1 MKKHAAP
8 PEEKGET
15 APLWIISFADMISL
29 LMAFF
34 VMLLT
39 MSTSS
44 RSGKLCEEGAGVG
57 VFKKTLGSFRSSIAG
72 FGVPGWFGSERDIV
86 DFDSE
91 KTYYNFS
98 GGDSSGSGRI
108 IDAREEKIRRIFKK
122 LSGRAKTLKSQT
134 QGSKPEFIVLP
145 ITFEQGQAVLS
156 ETSQQLLS
164 KFKEDFEEAGTV
176 GITAVYI
183 VGLAPQ
189 ETSEKQQWVVSI
201 KRAQVVADFL
211 KSSLSSKSQLPIYSW
226 GAGPGGCWVTQDAP
240 ISEQSQ
246 ILIAVLRAND

>member
-8 PEEKGET
+8 PEEKGES
-15 APLWIISFADMISL
+15 APIWIISFADMISL

-44 RSGKLCEEGAGVG
+44 RSGKLCEEGAGLG

-72 FGVPGWFGSERDIV
+72 FGVSGLFSKRNIV
-86 DFDSE
+86 NLDSE

-108 IDAREEKIRRIFKK
+108 IDAREEKIRRVFKK
-122 LSGRAKTLKSQT
+122 LSGRAQTLKSPI
-134 QGSKPEFIVLP
+134 QGSRPAFTVLP

-156 ETSQQLLS
+156 ETSQQFLS

-176 GITAVYI
+176 GITAVYV

-201 KRAQVVADFL
+201 KRAQAVADFL
-211 KSSLSSKSQLPIYSW
+211 KSNLSSKSQLPIYSW
-226 GAGPGGCWVTQDAP
+226 GAGPGGCWVNRDAP
-240 ISEQSQ
+240 VSEQSQ
-246 ILIAVLRAND
+246 ILIAVLRASD

>member
-1 MKKHAAP
+1 MKKHSAP

-39 MSTSS
+39 MSTSA
-44 RSGKLCEEGAGVG
+44 RSGKLCEEGAGLG
-57 VFKKTLGSFRSSIAG
+57 VFKKTLGSFKSSIAG
-72 FGVPGWFGSERDIV
+72 FGVPGLFSKRNIV
-86 DFDSE
+86 NLDSE

-122 LSGRAKTLKSQT
+122 LSGRAKTLKSQI
-134 QGSKPEFIVLP
+134 QGSKPEFTVLP

-211 KSSLSSKSQLPIYSW
+211 KSSLSSESQLPIYSW
-226 GAGPGGCWVTQDAP
+226 GAGQGGYWVARDGP
-240 ISEQSQ
+240 VSEQSQ

>member
-39 MSTSS
+39 MSTTA
-44 RSGKLCEEGAGVG
+44 RSGKLCEEGAGVFG
-57 VFKKTLGSFRSSIAG
+57 KTLGSFRSSIAG
-72 FGVPGWFGSERDIV
+72 FGIPGLFGSKRYIV
-86 DFDSE
+86 NFDSE
-91 KTYYNFS
+91 KTYYNFR
-98 GGDSSGSGRI
+98 GGDSSSSDRI

-122 LSGRAKTLKSQT
+122 LSGHAKTLKSQI
-134 QGSKPEFIVLP
+134 QDSKPEFIVLP

-176 GITAVYI
+176 GITAVYV

-189 ETSEKQQWVVSI
+189 ETSKEQQWVVSI

>member
-15 APLWIISFADMISL
+15 APLWMISFADMISL

-39 MSTSS
+39 MSTPT
-44 RSGKLCEEGAGVG
+44 RSGKLCQEGAGV
-57 VFKKTLGSFRSSIAG
+57 FEKTLGGFRSSIAG
-72 FGVPGWFGSERDIV
+72 FGVPKWFGKRNIV
-86 DFDSE
+86 NFDSA
-91 KTYYNFS
+91 KTYYNIS
-98 GGDSSGSGRI
+98 GGGSSDSGRI

-122 LSGRAKTLKSQT
+122 LGGRATTLKSQI
-134 QGSKPEFIVLP
+134 QGSRPEFTVLP
-145 ITFEQGQAVLS
+145 ITFEQGQAVLG

-176 GITAVYI
+176 GVTAVYVI
-183 VGLAPQ
+183 GLAPQ
-189 ETSEKQQWVVSI
+189 ETSEEQQWVVSI

-211 KSSLSSKSQLPIYSW
+211 KSSLSSKSPLPIYSW
-226 GAGPGGCWVTQDAP
+226 GAGSGGCWVARDGP
-240 ISEQSQ
+240 VSEQSQ
-246 ILIAVLRAND
+246 ILIAVLRANN